1 MKKIMMAILISLILL
16 TGLYIWLAGPSAIP
30 GNVKIIQSQ
39 KTVYGKAVLF
49 EDIDNQTFGVARLE
63 LYWWF
68 FYRYDGGS
76 YGHYVEED
84 KPFEV
89 TGIGT
94 NDKIDSLAIGVKVS
108 SGSGIKYVA
117 VGNYMEDVAP
127 YESYEL
133 HLDEV
138 RKNPNDYQLKEVE
151 DDYALFVVDEYTD
164 DTWTIRGFDES
175 GDLIAD
181 KRAWG
186 EPRYLK

>member
-1 MKKIMMAILISLILL
+1 MKKIMIAILISLILL
-16 TGLYIWLAGPSAIP
+16 AGLYIWLAGPSAIP

-49 EDIDNQTFGVARLE
+49 EDVDNQTFGVARLE
-63 LYWWF
+63 HYWWF
-68 FYRYDGGS
+68 FYSFGGSS

-84 KPFEV
+84 KPFKV
-89 TGIGT
+89 TGYGT

-127 YESYEL
+127 DESYEL

-138 RKNPNDYQLKEVE
+138 RKNPDDYQLKEVE

-175 GDLIAD
+175 GNLIAD
-181 KRAWG
+181 KSAWG

>member
-1 MKKIMMAILISLILL
+1 MKKIIVAILISLILL
-16 TGLYIWLAGPSAIP
+16 AVLYIWFVGPSAIP

-49 EDIDNQTFGVARLE
+49 EDLDNQTFGVARLE
-63 LYWWF
+63 HNWWF
-68 FYRYDGGS
+68 FYRFSGSS
-76 YGHYVEED
+76 YGNYIEED

-89 TGIGT
+89 TGYGT
-94 NDKIDSLAIGVKVS
+94 NEKIDSLAIGVKVS
-108 SGSGIKYVA
+108 SDSGIKYIA
-117 VGNYMEDVAP
+117 VGNHMEDVAP

-151 DDYALFVVDEYTD
+151 DNYVLFVVDEYTD

-175 GDLIAD
+175 GNLIAD
-181 KRAWG
+181 KGAWG
-186 EPRYLK
+186 EPRFLN